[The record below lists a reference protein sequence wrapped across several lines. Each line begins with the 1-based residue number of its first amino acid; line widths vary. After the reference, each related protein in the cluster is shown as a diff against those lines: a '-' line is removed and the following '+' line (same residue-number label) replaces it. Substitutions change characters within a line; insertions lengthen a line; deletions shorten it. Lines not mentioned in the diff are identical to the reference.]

1 MSQLALLKYL
11 TLEVLAPSHTPRVPE
26 PDLIMADP
34 GQAAAFMDAGRED
47 GSIAPTYLFHT
58 LQLSQLIR
66 PGDRV
71 LDLACGPANQLAQVA
86 RVNPEAHFL
95 GVDASASML
104 ELARETVARQA
115 LTNVEFMA
123 GYIQSL
129 PDLPDG
135 GFDLVMS
142 TMSLH
147 HLPDTATLAAS
158 FREAARLLKPGGAL
172 YLADFARLK
181 RDSSRR
187 YLVER
192 SASGQSEIFRTDFL
206 NSLRA
211 AFSVEEFRD
220 AIEAAFGKYAQV
232 IAMKPVPVML
242 VVQQGDRRALSSEV
256 LAQCVAIF
264 QSLNTR
270 QQFDFQDLQ
279 RFFKLGGLAN
289 LDIKNA
295 SSSISRMKKPRR

>member
-34 GQAAAFMDAGRED
+34 AQAAAFMAAGRED

-192 SASGQSEIFRTDFL
+192 SAREQSELFRTDFL

-211 AFSVEEFRD
+211 AFSVDEFRN
-220 AIEAAFGKYAQV
+220 AAEAAFGKRV
-232 IAMKPVPVML
+232 RVVAMRPVPVML
-242 VVQQGDRRALSSEV
+242 AVWRGEPQPLSEMAQ
-256 LAQCVAIF
+256 AQCAEIF
-264 QSLNTR
+264 QSLNV
-270 QQFDFQDLQ
+270 QQQCDFQDLR
-279 RFFKLGGLAN
+279 RFFGLGGLASPDVTGV
-289 LDIKNA
+289 LSFIA
-295 SSSISRMKKPRR
+295 RT

>member
-11 TLEVLAPSHTPRVPE
+11 TLEILALRHTPRVPE

-34 GQAAAFMDAGRED
+34 AQAAAFMEAGRED
-47 GSIAPTYLFHT
+47 GPIAPTYLFHT

-104 ELARETVARQA
+104 NLARETVARQA
-115 LTNVEFMA
+115 LTNVEFME

-129 PDLPDG
+129 SDLQDG

-181 RDSSRR
+181 LDSSRR

-192 SASGQSEIFRTDFL
+192 SARGQSELFRTDFL

-211 AFSVEEFRD
+211 AFSVEEFRC
-220 AIEAAFGKYAQV
+220 AAEAAFGRSSRV

-242 VVQQGDRRALSSEV
+242 VIWRGKPKPLSEMV
-256 LAQCVAIF
+256 HEKCEGIF
-264 QSLNTR
+264 QSLNV
-270 QQFDFQDLQ
+270 QQQCDFQDLR
-279 RFFKLGGLAN
+279 RFFKLGGLVSPDLAN
-289 LDIKNA
+289 I
-295 SSSISRMKKPRR
+295 SSSITHT